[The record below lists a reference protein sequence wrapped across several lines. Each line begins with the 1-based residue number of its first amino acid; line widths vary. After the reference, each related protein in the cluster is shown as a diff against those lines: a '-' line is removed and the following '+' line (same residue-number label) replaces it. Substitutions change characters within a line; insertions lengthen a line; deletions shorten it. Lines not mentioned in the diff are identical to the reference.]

1 MKRLEHQKK
10 NPQEKLL
17 SVIVI
22 KFCLVKNKPWTLYVE
37 ERKDMC

>member
-17 SVIVI
+17 SVTVI

-37 ERKDMC
+37 ECKDMC